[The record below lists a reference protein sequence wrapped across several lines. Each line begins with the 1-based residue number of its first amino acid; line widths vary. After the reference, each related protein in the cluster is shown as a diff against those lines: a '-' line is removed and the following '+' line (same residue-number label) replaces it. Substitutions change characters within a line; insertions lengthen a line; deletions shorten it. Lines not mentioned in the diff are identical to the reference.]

1 MAATRLRGILKRK
14 TKRLEGAAA
23 NLAESARRRATVQ
36 KILLLVSLV
45 VVSVLAFGRAERF
58 GSAVEEGDVW
68 RQDNLLAPFEFA
80 IRKPVEVVARERTS
94 VRSET
99 PPIFRSVPNG
109 LRDTQ
114 ERRDTLAARMQRALE
129 WVTAGR
135 RFIGDA
141 RGETDTHESDS
152 ARAAVQVPL
161 SARQWQLLGDSYLQ
175 TGRYSAERLDVRL
188 IEAAYQLSMR
198 LEEAGV
204 LDVPIDSV
212 WTGRLTV
219 RDDDTRQERYLDR
232 GNVHGED
239 QVFREA
245 RAELVLIFGDRPD
258 TVAVGTAIVGFLLEP
273 SLRFDAAATSDAIE
287 ARLRGLSPSEG
298 AVRQNEVIVRQGD
311 VVTADI
317 LQKLVSLEQEE
328 SQRRGTR
335 FRLASLLGQIL
346 LTFTVYLIF
355 FLYLFLLRRPLF
367 DDNRMVL
374 LMTILFGSVIGMY
387 AIAVRIPSL
396 DMYVVP
402 ITIVA
407 VLLTVI
413 FDSRVAIFGLLTLT
427 LLGSLYRG
435 FDFTFALSTLFGGSL
450 GVFSVRDIRNR
461 GQFFLSAGLVFV
473 GYATVLFG
481 AYLVEASS
489 VERLLNDLLF
499 TGISSV
505 LLLLAYPLLWVFERS
520 FDLTTDLSLL
530 ELSDT
535 NRPLLKELSLR
546 APGTFSHVLQVANL
560 AEGAASAIGANALL
574 ARVGALY
581 HDIGKMVKP
590 EYFVENQ
597 RLAGN
602 PHDQLKPLMS
612 ALIIASHVKEGLE
625 LGRQYRIPQRVLD
638 FIPMHHGTMRIE
650 YFYRR
655 ATEQQGPEDPPV
667 LEGEFRYPGPRPDS
681 KESAILMLADSVE
694 AASRALKNPTQKRLD
709 SLIDSIIQSRVSDG
723 QLDEADL
730 TFKDL
735 TIIKE
740 TLVSILL
747 GVYHVRIQYPG
758 GDDLDEVDHEGP
770 ENR

>member
-1 MAATRLRGILKRK
+1 M
-14 TKRLEGAAA
+14 
-23 NLAESARRRATVQ
+23 LAETARKRATVQ
-36 KILLLVSLV
+36 KFGLLLSLV
-45 VVSVLAFGRAERF
+45 AVSVLAFGRAEGL
-58 GSAVEEGDVW
+58 GSLVKEGDVW
-68 RQDNLLAPFEFA
+68 RQENLLAPYEFA
-80 IRKPVEVVARERTS
+80 IRKPAEVVAEERS
-94 VRSET
+94 RIRAET
-99 PPIFRSVPNG
+99 PPIFRAVPMG
-109 LRDTQ
+109 RMHTG
-114 ERRDTLAARMQRALE
+114 ERRDSLAIRMQRALE
-129 WVTAGR
+129 QAASRQAGD
-135 RFIGDA
+135 G
-141 RGETDTHESDS
+141 GTDTRGSDS
-152 ARAAVQVPL
+152 VRAAVEVPL
-161 SARQWQLLGDSYLQ
+161 SARQWELLADSYRQ
-175 TGRYSAERLDVRL
+175 MGRTSPSRLDLRL
-188 IEAAYQLSMR
+188 LAAAYQVSIR
-198 LEEAGV
+198 LEESGV

-212 WTGRLTV
+212 WTDRLTV
-219 RDDDTRQERYLDR
+219 RDDVTRQERYVPR
-232 GNVHGED
+232 TEVRGED

-245 RAELVLIFGDRPD
+245 RSELVRIFGNRPD
-258 TVAVGTAIVGFLLEP
+258 TVAVGTALVGYLLEP
-273 SLRFDAAATSDAIE
+273 SLRYDAAATADAIE
-287 ARLRGLSPSEG
+287 ARMRGLSPSEG

-311 VVTADI
+311 VVTPEV
-317 LQKLVSLEQEE
+317 LQKLISLEQEE
-328 SQRRGTR
+328 SARRGTR
-335 FRLASLLGQIL
+335 FRLSSILGQIL

-374 LMTILFGSVIGMY
+374 LMTILFGSVIGLY
-387 AIAVRIPSL
+387 AIAVRIPTV

-402 ITIVA
+402 VTIVA

-489 VERLLNDLLF
+489 TERLLNDLLF

-520 FDLTTDLSLL
+520 FDLTTDLTLL

-560 AEGAASAIGANALL
+560 AEAAASAIGANALL

-602 PHDQLKPLMS
+602 PHDQLKPRMS

-625 LGRQYRIPQRVLD
+625 MGRQYRVPKRVLD

-650 YFYRR
+650 YFYRKAR
-655 ATEQQGPEDPPV
+655 EQQNPEDPPV
-667 LEGEFRYPGPRPDS
+667 LESEFRYPGPRPDS
-681 KESAILMLADSVE
+681 KETAILMLADSVE
-694 AASRALKNPTQKRLD
+694 AASRALKNPTHKRLD
-709 SLIDSIIQSRVSDG
+709 SLIESIIQSRISDG

-735 TIIKE
+735 SVIKE

-747 GVYHVRIQYPG
+747 GVYHVRLQYPG
-758 GDDLDEVDHEGP
+758 GDDGDEADYEGP
-770 ENR
+770 EPNPAN